1 MERHK
6 KWKKRGSPALWR
18 NSVSCFWLQNPPLPP
33 PSTPS
38 THTPLP
44 YSPKKTN
51 KQTNKSAIFSYLI
64 AFENYGKKKIANAA
78 KFGFSSGTM
87 RSDVIL
93 LLPCM
98 YVLYCKCTYL
108 KKYIFVF
115 NRNQCKFAFVHFVNM
130 LTNKAN
136 TCLSSQLSI
145 ICVSD

>member
-1 MERHK
+1 MSFCCGTPQKMENFFLL
-6 KWKKRGSPALWR
+6 AET
-18 NSVSCFWLQNPPLPP
+18 PP
-33 PSTPS
+33 PPT
-38 THTPLP
+38 TTT
-44 YSPKKTN
+44 PKKKKTTN

-115 NRNQCKFAFVHFVNM
+115 NRNQCKFVFVHFVNM